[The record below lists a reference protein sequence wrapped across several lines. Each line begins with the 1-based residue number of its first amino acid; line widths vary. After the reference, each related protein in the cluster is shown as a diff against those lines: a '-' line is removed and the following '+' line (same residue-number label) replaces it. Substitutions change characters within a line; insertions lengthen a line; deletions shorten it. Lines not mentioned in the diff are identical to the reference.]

1 MYKISNRQ
9 KEQAK
14 KLGYEIKPSSA
25 KNKKIDVLRQD
36 KKIASI
42 GDIRYQDYSMYIKS
56 KGKSYA
62 DERRR
67 LYKIRHNCDDAKRD
81 TPEFLSCNIL
91 W

>member
-1 MYKISNRQ
+1 MYKITNRQ

-14 KLGYEIKPSSA
+14 KLGYDIKPSSV
-25 KNKKIDVLRQD
+25 KNKKIDVLRQE

-42 GDIRYQDYSMYIKS
+42 GDMRYQDYSMYIKS
-56 KGKSYA
+56 KGKEYA

-67 LYKIRHNCDDAKRD
+67 LYKIRHKCDKSQRD
-81 TPEFLSCNIL
+81 TAKNLACNIL

>member
-14 KLGYEIKPSSA
+14 KLGYDIKPSTV

-56 KGKSYA
+56 KRKAYA

-67 LYKIRHNCDDAKRD
+67 LYKIRHNCHEAKRY
-81 TPEFLSCNIL
+81 TPESLSCNIL